1 MSFPPATDFIEH
13 ESATKAPIGSRT
25 MNFARIDAGCS
36 LSNRRIRKNACDGD
50 RSGRLAVG
58 Q

>member
-25 MNFARIDAGCS
+25 MNFARIDARCS
-36 LSNRRIRKNACDGD
+36 LSNGRIRENAW
-50 RSGRLAVG
+50 GRLAVG